1 MLDLRYP
8 IGPFGSEPAAS
19 DAARSACLIQLA
31 EAPSKLRTATAGL
44 SDDRLDTPYRS
55 GGWTVRQVV
64 HHLADSHLNWYIR
77 TRLALTEDEPTIRPY
92 DQERWAELADARIGP
107 IEPSLA
113 LYAALHARWV
123 RLFESL
129 APEDWS
135 RRFFHPERG
144 WLTLAGTL
152 PMMVWHGR
160 HHASQIAA
168 LRKRMNW

>member
-1 MLDLRYP
+1 MLDPRYP
-8 IGPFGSEPAAS
+8 IGPFESEPATD
-19 DAARSACLIQLA
+19 DAARRACLIQLA
-31 EAPSKLRTATAGL
+31 EAPSKLRAATAGL
-44 SDDRLDTPYRS
+44 SEGQLDTPYRS

-77 TRLALTEDEPTIRPY
+77 TRIALTEDEPTIRPY
-92 DQERWAELADARIGP
+92 DQERWAELADARVGP

-113 LYAALHARWV
+113 LYAGLHARWV

-152 PMMVWHGR
+152 PMMAWHSR
-160 HHASQIAA
+160 HHVAQVAA
-168 LRKRMNW
+168 LRQKMRW